1 MLSSIV
7 LATLLAPKTLNILFL
22 GNSHTAN
29 FNVPEMVGRLLESPG
44 KLQIKTGM
52 RTAGFLED
60 FARNQYVRTEIMSG
74 RWNVLVLQ
82 GAKLSSSHR
91 YEYDHSGSVELAKL
105 ANTKGI
111 KVGYFAEW
119 PRKGW
124 NESDWIMNQYRGI
137 GKSTSTPVIAIPVAF
152 DRYLARNPGANM
164 WSLDGN
170 HSSITGA
177 YLASCTIALWIV
189 DSKVQ
194 LTKWRPEGI
203 DAKTAATLQSIAEAT
218 VSEKKGIESR
228 HDTLVLGGICGRS
241 NRHVCPWAVDL

>member
-7 LATLLAPKTLNILFL
+7 LATFLAPKTLNVYFL

-29 FNVPEMVGRLLESPG
+29 FNVPEMVARLLENPG

-60 FARNQYVRTEIMSG
+60 FARNQYVRTEIASG
-74 RWNVLVLQ
+74 RWNILVMQ

-91 YEYDHSGSVELAKL
+91 YEYDHTGSIELAKL
-105 ANTKGI
+105 ATAKGM

-124 NESDWIMNQYRGI
+124 NESNWIMDQYRGI
-137 GKSTSTPVIAIPVAF
+137 GKSTSTPVIAVPLAF
-152 DRYLARNPGANM
+152 DRYLARNPRADV

-177 YLASCTIALWIV
+177 YLAACTIALWIV

-203 DAKTAATLQSIAEAT
+203 NAQTAATLQAIAEAT
-218 VSEKKGIESR
+218 SNEKRG
-228 HDTLVLGGICGRS
+228 
-241 NRHVCPWAVDL
+241 